1 MDRNAIIFSKTAKG
15 REEMSTR
22 CHGLN
27 PLQRRVLI
35 FIDGSREVGTVTGMI
50 APALPAAQ
58 LGEIL
63 DLLVEQNFIT
73 PASARGSGAAVPEA
87 APPAVALPP
96 AAPSFSPEYVPPPVT
111 AAATGSE
118 FTDNATTIRQVK
130 DFMTTTAQT
139 YLGLLSAPVIQRIE
153 QAHSAAQL
161 MTVAAQ
167 WNMAL
172 RDSQQGKR
180 FASPYMEQVKAALTA
195 SAAQVTG

>member
-35 FIDGSREVGTVTGMI
+35 FIDGNRDVSTVAGMI

-58 LGEIL
+58 LDEIL
-63 DLLVEQNFIT
+63 ALLVEQSFIVQ
-73 PASARGSGAAVPEA
+73 AAARGANGTP
-87 APPAVALPP
+87 PPAVAVPDTMGP
-96 AAPSFSPEYVPPPVT
+96 ADASPVVPVAGT
-111 AAATGSE
+111 DTGL
-118 FTDNATTIRQVK
+118 TDDATTIRQVK

-153 QAHSAAQL
+153 QARSAAQL
-161 MTVAAQ
+161 MAVAAQ

-180 FASPYMEQVKAALTA
+180 FASPYLAQVKAALTA
-195 SAAQVTG
+195 NAARAIG